1 MRKWKMAVW
10 YECATKMRAMG
21 TFYAI
26 QYTIA
31 MLITGILMICLKT
44 SEVGYSGMEVSSIAF
59 VAIVG
64 VFGFYED
71 YKALI
76 QNGFTRRY
84 IFLATLGMFAA
95 VCGLM
100 ALIDTVM
107 GNLLHAFNSHYAALF
122 GNLYGYGRFL
132 TNWLWL
138 TAVYLLACSVSYLV
152 VLVIHRAGK
161 VCTLLIGTALG
172 GVALLVLTLLRFVA
186 SPEFTAKLAQFVMN
200 AMGFMNDGTVCVWMP
215 IATFLLAVG
224 VLSIGS
230 YLLIRRSELK

>member
-21 TFYAI
+21 IFYAI

-31 MLITGILMICLKT
+31 VIITVLLMAGLRT
-44 SEVGYSGMEVSSIAF
+44 DNVGYSGFEVSSIVF
-59 VAIVG
+59 VCIMG
-64 VFGFYED
+64 VFGFQED

-95 VCGLM
+95 MCGLM
-100 ALIDTVM
+100 ALIDTAT
-107 GNLLHAFNSHYAALF
+107 GNLLHAFNSHYVAVF

-132 TNWLWL
+132 SNWLWL
-138 TAVYLLACSVSYLV
+138 TAVYLMGCSASYLV

-172 GVALLVLTLLRFVA
+172 SMALLVLTLLRFVA
-186 SPEFTAKLAQFVMN
+186 SPEFIAKLAQFVMN

-224 VLSIGS
+224 VLSLGS

>member
-31 MLITGILMICLKT
+31 VLITGILMICLKT

-95 VCGLM
+95 MCGLM
-100 ALIDTVM
+100 AVIDTAT

-161 VCTLLIGTALG
+161 MCTLLIGTALG

-186 SPEFTAKLAQFVMN
+186 SPGFTAKLAQFVMN

-224 VLSIGS
+224 MLSLGS

>member
-21 TFYAI
+21 IFYAI

-31 MLITGILMICLKT
+31 VIITVLLMAGLRT
-44 SEVGYSGMEVSSIAF
+44 DNVGYSGFEVSSIVF
-59 VAIVG
+59 VCIMG
-64 VFGFYED
+64 VFGFQED

-95 VCGLM
+95 MCGLM
-100 ALIDTVM
+100 ALIDTAT
-107 GNLLHAFNSHYAALF
+107 GNLLHAFNSHYVAVF

-132 TNWLWL
+132 SNWLWL
-138 TAVYLLACSVSYLV
+138 TAVYLMACSASYLV

-172 GVALLVLTLLRFVA
+172 SMALLVLTLLRFVA
-186 SPEFTAKLAQFVMN
+186 SPEFIAKLAQFVMN

-224 VLSIGS
+224 VLSLGS

>member
-64 VFGFYED
+64 VFGFHED

-172 GVALLVLTLLRFVA
+172 GVALLRFVA

-224 VLSIGS
+224 VLSLGS